1 VFLGELNSTK
11 TLYAIKVIRKDVL
24 IEYNQVKNTKLEKD
38 IMFQCQHEFLVG
50 MEFLFMSDLR
60 LFFVMPFVRGGEL
73 YRFFK
78 AKRRFKEHE
87 VKFYAV

>member
-1 VFLGELNSTK
+1 M
-11 TLYAIKVIRKDVL
+11 
-24 IEYNQVKNTKLEKD
+24 EY
-38 IMFQCQHEFLVG
+38 
-50 MEFLFMSDLR
+50 LFMSELR

-78 AKRRFKEHE
+78 SKRRFAEHT